1 MANLPNKINKSS
13 SAKRFIKLDIDVT
26 SIDKS
31 WFYVTQG
38 RDGSKPKVF
47 LKATLMMLPDGETDR
62 FGNLG
67 MIIQDVPMEVHKV
80 DKTKKGNI
88 LGNACELEWSSGSS
102 EEAILVKPEA
112 IDEIADDLP
121 F

>member
-1 MANLPNKINKSS
+1 VANLPNKINKSS
-13 SAKRFIKLDIDVT
+13 NAKRFIKLDIDVT

-38 RDGSKPKVF
+38 KDGSKPKVF

-67 MIIQDVPMEVHKV
+67 MIVQDVPQEVHKV
-80 DKTKKGNI
+80 DKTKRGNI
-88 LGNACELEWSSGSS
+88 LGNACELEWGSC
-102 EEAILVKPEA
+102 EQETPTLVKPEA
-112 IDEIADDLP
+112 MNEIADDLP